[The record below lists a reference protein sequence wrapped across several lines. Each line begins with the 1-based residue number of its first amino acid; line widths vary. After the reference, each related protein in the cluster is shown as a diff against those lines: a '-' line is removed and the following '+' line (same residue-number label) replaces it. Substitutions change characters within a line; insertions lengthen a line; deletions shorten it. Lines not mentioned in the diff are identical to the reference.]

1 MNTSVSAENWS
12 NSKFISF
19 LFNIYSLFFYSFIHL
34 SFLFYI
40 YSIIH
45 SSIYSFIYPSCSI
58 FILLFIY
65 SFIHSFILPIFILY
79 SIFILLFFY
88 SFIHSFILPIFILYS
103 IFILLFI
110 YSFIHPVLYLSIFS
124 FIHLSIHRSFNLLV
138 LHSYSISP
146 IYYSFILFNF
156 SFDLILNTVVYMCCL
171 KTHLFVFCISIYP
184 AVRSIYLSIYP
195 YIHLTCIHPSIYQSW
210 SIHSFIYLSSRLSIH
225 VSMNL
230 SIIY

>member
-79 SIFILLFFY
+79 SIFILLF
-88 SFIHSFILPIFILYS
+88 
-103 IFILLFI
+103 I

-124 FIHLSIHRSFNLLV
+124 FIHLSIHPSFNLLV
-138 LHSYSISP
+138 LHSYSLSP
-146 IYYSFILFNF
+146 IYSFILFNF

-210 SIHSFIYLSSRLSIH
+210 FIHSYIYLSSRLSIH
-225 VSMNL
+225 LSMNS
-230 SIIY
+230 SIFLFIYLY